1 MINIDKKDSL
11 VSIKIIEPKG
21 ERQLKYMATV
31 KEYYDELNGNSY
43 WSCRVEDTE
52 EDINYIFPFQYGY
65 GTQSEYTVKEA
76 LRIKE
81 VFGDNP
87 VIKFI
92 KITDCTEEEVREHG
106 QGIEDNFMAYHG
118 YIIKTKNPQ

>member
-43 WSCRVEDTE
+43 WSCRVEDIE
-52 EDINYIFPFQYGY
+52 EDKF
-65 GTQSEYTVKEA
+65 TEMVST
-76 LRIKE
+76 LKE
-81 VFGDNP
+81 VDISKVVELFDNTDLTGELACAGGACE
-87 VIKFI
+87 
-92 KITDCTEEEVREHG
+92 ITESTAIAAG
-106 QGIEDNFMAYHG
+106 
-118 YIIKTKNPQ
+118 

>member
-92 KITDCTEEEVREHG
+92 KI
-106 QGIEDNFMAYHG
+106 
-118 YIIKTKNPQ
+118 IIPIIFIYLIFTPKFRYSKYSIRYSIWSY